1 MVNTCQKLELDGF
14 GESTIIQLGAYHLS
28 ELVQLILSDNWGEIS
43 RSKGFGPVESVNLRN
58 QIDTLI
64 HRPIVETQ
72 LFGAIGFSGISTKT
86 WELILSHVSY
96 NDIRLLGS
104 NDNMAVYTQLK
115 PIKGIGP
122 ATIDTIR
129 TEIEYFRNDLD
140 WMYSNANIQRFVY
153 TKRKKVKVSGFRDPD
168 FEKYLLNIGFDVDDG
183 AVTKDTSYLLVPSA
197 SYSSSK
203 TKRANELNV
212 PIVLIQEFR
221 DNVSRYL

>member
-1 MVNTCQKLELDGF
+1 MNDQFGVVSISNIVVIVYVVNAKAITSPHKERCLLLLFKLKSNF
-14 GESTIIQLGAYHLS
+14 PIN
-28 ELVQLILSDNWGEIS
+28 ILRIKNDEIVMG
-43 RSKGFGPVESVNLRN
+43 RLY
-58 QIDTLI
+58 LL
-64 HRPIVETQ
+64 ET
-72 LFGAIGFSGISTKT
+72 
-86 WELILSHVSY
+86 
-96 NDIRLLGS
+96 
-104 NDNMAVYTQLK
+104 VYKINGYLQN
-115 PIKGIGP
+115 
-122 ATIDTIR
+122 TIR

-183 AVTKDTSYLLVPSA
+183 AVTKDTSYLLVPST